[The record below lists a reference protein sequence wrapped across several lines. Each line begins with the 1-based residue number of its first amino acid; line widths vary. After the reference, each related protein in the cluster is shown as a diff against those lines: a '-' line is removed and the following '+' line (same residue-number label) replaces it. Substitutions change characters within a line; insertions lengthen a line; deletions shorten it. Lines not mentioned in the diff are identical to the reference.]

1 VVVEGG
7 GRRLGIDV
15 DIGEGSDVRLWPAGF
30 VCGGV
35 VMVVAVTKLPKF
47 ENELSAARDIPQP
60 YRLASIHTYTF

>member
-1 VVVEGG
+1 VGSGMVGVVV
-7 GRRLGIDV
+7 
-15 DIGEGSDVRLWPAGF
+15 
-30 VCGGV
+30 V